1 MATLQSMMSKSRT
14 PPKGWGRFLDCAY
27 RASSKHSSDSVR
39 KDAHKALVEMGSE
52 PIQKASV
59 QVESNPIYGGYAVPP
74 DFNLAIATSYEE
86 ECFLYP
92 RATVVPMRSR
102 TTQLPRVNAETAQS
116 AGTPPWWGGF
126 NLTWGMT
133 PTSGNEETGT
143 IAQTNLTL
151 VQNELTA
158 RSLIGT
164 MYASQ
169 DLHQDI
175 QNGGE
180 AFFFNMFARAA
191 AYAEEYAF
199 FNGKGGVLDQPQG
212 IITSDSFKTTARAG
226 SGHLAVADAKAMA
239 AGMTPRG
246 WMHAIW
252 ACSPSCIPDVTGMT
266 GFIPNQAGFE
276 TYGMSC
282 LGSIDGRP
290 LFVTDKLPILGT
302 IGDFVFIDPTQ
313 YIIGDR
319 AELIVQISDEFLFN
333 TNQIVY
339 RVWRRVDG
347 QPLFSRVI
355 TETSGTTTVSP
366 FNGIAT

>member
-14 PPKGWGRFLDCAY
+14 PPKGWGKFLDCVY
-27 RASSKHSSDSVR
+27 RASSKHLHGDFR
-39 KDAHKALVEMGSE
+39 KDAHKALVDMGCE

-102 TTQLPRVNAETAQS
+102 TTQLPRVNAETAQA

-126 NLTWGMT
+126 NLTWGAVAT
-133 PTSGNEETGT
+133 NSNEETGT

-175 QNGGE
+175 QSGGE

-191 AYAEEYAF
+191 AYSEEYAF
-199 FNGKGGVLDQPQG
+199 FNGKGGVLEQPLG
-212 IITSDSFKTTARAG
+212 IFNSDSFKKVTRAG
-226 SGHLAVADAKAMA
+226 GSHIAIADVKLMA
-239 AGMTPRG
+239 AAMTPRG

-252 ACSPSCIPDVTGMT
+252 VVSPSAIVDLMGITGY
-266 GFIPNQAGFE
+266 IPNQAGFE
-276 TYGMSC
+276 TMGISAI
-282 LGSIDGRP
+282 GSLLGRP
-290 LFVTDKLPILGT
+290 VFVSDKVPILGT
-302 IGDFVFIDPTQ
+302 SGDLSFIDPTQ

-319 AELIVQISDEFLFN
+319 AELIVQISDEFLFT
-333 TNQIVY
+333 TNQVVY

-347 QPLFSRVI
+347 QPLFSRAI
-355 TETSGTTTVSP
+355 TLTDGTTSASP
-366 FNGIAT
+366 FVGIA